1 VTNGQFTITN
11 ITAVPTIATV
21 TVTDAKGATA
31 MATVNVTTKPKFTIT
46 PPSVTNGTITP
57 ASIEVTEGG
66 DATFTVTANAGYVL
80 KGVTVNGVAATVT
93 NGQFTITNITAVPTI
108 AILIEKEGDYS
119 SADQDGDYEI
129 SLSELLRVQQLYI
142 VGAYSCDPT
151 SEDGYA
157 PGDGDHS
164 CAPHTSDYNDQ
175 DWKINLSEFLRI
187 TQFYNLFGYHVD
199 PNGEDG
205 FMAGPE

>member
-1 VTNGQFTITN
+1 
-11 ITAVPTIATV
+11 
-21 TVTDAKGATA
+21 
-31 MATVNVTTKPKFTIT
+31 MATVNVTITKPKFTIT

-57 ASIEVTEGG
+57 ATIEVTEGD

-142 VGAYSCDPT
+142 TGAYHCDAT
-151 SEDGYA
+151 GEDGYA